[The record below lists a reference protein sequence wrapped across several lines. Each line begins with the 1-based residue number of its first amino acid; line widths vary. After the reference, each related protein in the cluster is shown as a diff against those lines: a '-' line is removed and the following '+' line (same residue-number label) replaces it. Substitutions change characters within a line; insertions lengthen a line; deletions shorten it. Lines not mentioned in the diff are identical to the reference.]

1 MQLIQALPVGDDPE
15 GTTLFGR
22 KMPALVRMLE
32 LFNHIP
38 RKWAAACQNRR
49 ICRAYGKRGGC
60 SWCPVSQFWGLGA
73 DGPEDRGLSERCLIG
88 FNAGPPFTGGGYNA
102 NVQIFQNKDHAVIMT
117 EMVHDAR
124 IVPLV
129 DRAELDD
136 NIRLWSEIPGYWDEE
151 TLVVLTKNFSDLT
164 PSFSRFGNS
173 KQKLTERFT
182 RVGKHIEY
190 EWTLGPFTFP
200 IKLLPLCR

>member
-1 MQLIQALPVGDDPE
+1 MGADVPGERPV
-15 GTTLFGR
+15 LSI
-22 KMPALVRMLE
+22 L
-32 LFNHIP
+32 
-38 RKWAAACQNRR
+38 
-49 ICRAYGKRGGC
+49 GGI
-60 SWCPVSQFWGLGA
+60 GA

-102 NVQIFQNKDHAVIMT
+102 NVQIFQNKDHVVIMT

-136 NIRLWSEIPGYWDEE
+136 NIRLWSGDSRGYWDEE

-173 KQKLTERFT
+173 RNKKLTERFT
-182 RVGKHIEY
+182 RVGKYTIEY
-190 EWTLGPFTFP
+190 EWTLEDPFTFSDKIVATMP
-200 IKLLPLCR
+200 MTKVGGLLYEFGCNEGNYGMVNILRGERMREMRGE